1 MAAEAVIRF
10 NTLRLDRSPAAGVE
24 WISSPAVFTDAA
36 FFHGHL
42 FLAGPT
48 GLTEFDPTGKTLAS
62 YRAGWQLPAAPLVS
76 LATGVARDSAEPEL
90 FVATAGAGLL
100 AFDGTGF
107 RQILPAQAPYR
118 DLTAVLPL
126 SAGRILLGTAK
137 KGVLAYDGKHI
148 SPFHALLTDLQ
159 VTTLAGAESN
169 IWVGTLNQGVMHWH
183 AGQVERFGEAEGLP
197 DPQVLS
203 LAVAGEKA
211 FAGTPM
217 GVAEFADGRFNRV
230 LAGGFFARSL
240 LVRGETLEIGTMEEG
255 TAEVPLTAGRAWSG
269 RPRGRNFSGQVQRLL
284 DQDGTLYALAEDGFY
299 SSDERSG
306 GWRRVAGRETALLAD
321 RNVSAL
327 AFDSAGR
334 LWVGY
339 FDRGLDIIEPGGDRA
354 SHLENDHIFC
364 VNRIAY
370 DAEHNGAVVATAN
383 GLVLFD
389 AAARERQVL
398 GRSDGLIADHVTDV
412 SLHPGGMTIATPA
425 GLTLLNASG
434 MRSLYAFHGLVN
446 NHVYAVAASGDR
458 VMVGTL
464 GGLSILE
471 GGQVRASFT
480 TANSGLR
487 HNWIT
492 AIVPVGDDWFV
503 GTYGAGI
510 LRFDS
515 AGRWQTFTD
524 ASAPVSVNPNAM
536 LVSEG
541 RVYAGTLGKGLLVFD
556 RASARWTA
564 RVAGLPS
571 SNVTAIA
578 LHDGYVYV
586 GTDNGL
592 IRIAEQNLETR

>member
-1 MAAEAVIRF
+1 VAAEVLIGFKVFRVH
-10 NTLRLDRSPAAGVE
+10 PPQAAGLE

-48 GLTEFDPTGKTLAS
+48 GLTEFGPTGKMLAS
-62 YRAGWQLPAAPLVS
+62 YRVGLQLPAAPLVS
-76 LATGVARDSAEPEL
+76 LASGVARDSAEPEL
-90 FVATAGAGLL
+90 FVTTAGAGLL
-100 AFDGTGF
+100 AFDGAAF
-107 RQILPAQAPYR
+107 RQILPAEAPSR

-126 SAGRILLGTAK
+126 STGRILLGTAK
-137 KGVLAYDGKHI
+137 KGVLAYDGKQI
-148 SPFHALLTDLQ
+148 SPLHPLLTNLQ
-159 VTTLAGAESN
+159 VTALAGVESN
-169 IWVGTLNQGVMHWH
+169 VWVGTLNQGVMHWH
-183 AGQVERFGEAEGLP
+183 AGQVDRFGEAEGLP
-197 DPQVLS
+197 DPQVSS
-203 LAVAGEKA
+203 LAVVGEKA
-211 FAGTPM
+211 YVGTPM
-217 GVAEFADGRFNRV
+217 GVAEFANGRFKRV
-230 LAGGFFARSL
+230 LAGGFFGRSL

-269 RPRGRNFSGQVQRLL
+269 RPRGRDFPGAVQRLL
-284 DQDGTLYALAEDGFY
+284 DQDGTLYAVAEDGFY
-299 SSDERSG
+299 SSDDRSG

-339 FDRGLDIIEPGGDRA
+339 FDRGLDIIELGGNRA
-354 SHLENDHIFC
+354 THVENDHIFC
-364 VNRIAY
+364 VNRIVY

-389 AAARERQVL
+389 AAGRQREVL
-398 GRSDGLIADHVTDV
+398 RHSDGLIADHITDV
-412 SLHPGGMTIATPA
+412 SLQPGGMTIATPS
-425 GLTLLNASG
+425 GLTLLDVSG

-446 NHVYAVAASGDR
+446 NHVYAVAAAGDR

-515 AGRWQTFTD
+515 AGRWQTFAD
-524 ASAPVSVNPNAM
+524 ATAPFSVNPNAM
-536 LVSEG
+536 LASEG
-541 RVYAGTLGKGLLVFD
+541 RVYAGTLGKGLFVFD
-556 RASARWTA
+556 RTSVRWTA
-564 RVAGLPS
+564 HVAGLPS

-592 IRIAEQNLETR
+592 IRIPEQNLETR